1 MTTAVQHR
9 RGTTAE
15 HSTFTGL
22 EGEVTIDT
30 TKDTAV
36 IHDGVLAGGVPL
48 ARENLA
54 NVTPSGL
61 ATITG
66 ASTASDDKFFIYD
79 QSATTLK
86 SITRA
91 ELNNAM
97 EIDALANV
105 TITGGT
111 INGTTI
117 GNTTAAAGTFTN
129 LTASG
134 TVTIPDNAI
143 SGDKVEGGTIN
154 AITIN
159 TLSANPTLSAGTA
172 NGVTYLNGSKV
183 LTSGSALTF
192 DGSVINLASTTNG
205 EIAKFKTSQTYG
217 QVVADNTGATGGGIF
232 VAKQNGVSLTYFGV
246 DGAILGNTSTDTGI
260 YNNIASS
267 SIKFYNDGNVTPKLT
282 LTPSVLFTGSGINVG
297 IGTSSPRGKVEI
309 VGPASETSTLAN
321 AVTNA
326 GLLIKPYS
334 SSDWGLAFGSLT
346 GQVQSIQGVDL
357 GGSSSRSI
365 AINAL
370 GGNVGIGTSSPVRT
384 LSIANGGPVVEIDP
398 AGGTAG
404 PIYFNYNRSTA
415 TYLTPEY
422 WALAHIWNVSGGTKA
437 MTLDSS
443 GNLGIGTTSLA
454 GMKLVAKGANGYP
467 ATSGTTQTGVFRIS
481 GGSGV
486 YNVLDMGVNESTD
499 TAWMQ
504 ATRANSLA
512 TYDKLVINPYGGNV
526 GIGTTSISSR
536 LHVVTTA
543 PTITTMESTAAN
555 GGYLTFSNGSTVPL
569 YIGFGSTLATGLST
583 SDAALRYSNNLV
595 FSSGSAEKM
604 RIDSSG
610 NLLVGMT
617 SFVSSI
623 AGGAITYY
631 GSFNSYTATGDYS
644 IFNKTTSTT
653 AKQIEFRSAN
663 SAVGDITC
671 TSTTTAYNT
680 SSDYR
685 LKEDL
690 VAVADAS
697 TRVNALKPVNFAW
710 KADGSRV
717 DGFLAHELA
726 EVVPEAV
733 TGEKD
738 AVDAEGKPVYQ
749 GIDQSKL
756 VPLLTAALQEALA
769 RIESLEAD
777 VATLKGTA

>member
-1 MTTAVQHR
+1 M
-9 RGTTAE
+9 
-15 HSTFTGL
+15 STIVL
-22 EGEVTIDT
+22 RT
-30 TKDTAV
+30 TKGSALTNTEVDNNFS
-36 IHDGVLAGGVPL
+36 
-48 ARENLA
+48 NL
-54 NVTPSGL
+54 NT
-61 ATITG
+61 
-66 ASTASDDKFFIYD
+66 DKL
-79 QSATTLK
+79 QL
-86 SITRA
+86 
-91 ELNNAM
+91 
-97 EIDALANV
+97 
-105 TITGGT
+105 GGT
-111 INGTTI
+111 Y
-117 GNTTAAAGTFTN
+117 
-129 LTASG
+129 S
-134 TVTIPDNAI
+134 
-143 SGDKVEGGTIN
+143 S
-154 AITIN
+154 
-159 TLSANPTLSAGTA
+159 GTA

-183 LTSGSALTF
+183 LTTGSALTF
-192 DGSVINLASTTNG
+192 DGTTLGVVGRLYNGSASTFGASTWGMSLGNGGASANYFKAGTTYWQDGAGTQIMQLGLGSLALTGTGNASLVTSTSSTTNG
-205 EIAKFKTSQTYG
+205 AYAGFKGSGDATIQIG
-217 QVVADNTGATGGGIF
+217 QFSASNAGAT
-232 VAKQNGVSLTYFGV
+232 FGLSN
-246 DGAILGNTSTDTGI
+246 ANLSFIYTTS
-260 YNNIASS
+260 YASTHAS
-267 SIKFYNDGNVTPKLT
+267 ALLIGSASTTPL
-282 LTPSVLFTGSGINVG
+282 VFA
-297 IGTSSPRGKVEI
+297 TSSTERMRI
-309 VGPASETSTLAN
+309 DAS
-321 AVTNA
+321 
-326 GLLIKPYS
+326 
-334 SSDWGLAFGSLT
+334 
-346 GQVQSIQGVDL
+346 
-357 GGSSSRSI
+357 
-365 AINAL
+365 
-370 GGNVGIGTSSPVRT
+370 GNVGIG
-384 LSIANGGPVVEIDP
+384 A
-398 AGGTAG
+398 
-404 PIYFNYNRSTA
+404 
-415 TYLTPEY
+415 
-422 WALAHIWNVSGGTKA
+422 
-437 MTLDSS
+437 
-443 GNLGIGTTSLA
+443 TSLA
-454 GMKLVAKGANGYP
+454 GMKLVALGANGYP

-481 GGSGV
+481 GGTGV

>member
-1 MTTAVQHR
+1 M
-9 RGTTAE
+9 
-15 HSTFTGL
+15 S
-22 EGEVTIDT
+22 
-30 TKDTAV
+30 V
-36 IHDGVLAGGVPL
+36 I
-48 ARENLA
+48 
-54 NVTPSGL
+54 
-61 ATITG
+61 
-66 ASTASDDKFFIYD
+66 
-79 QSATTLK
+79 
-86 SITRA
+86 
-91 ELNNAM
+91 
-97 EIDALANV
+97 
-105 TITGGT
+105 
-111 INGTTI
+111 INGTSGISTDGGSELFGSGSI
-117 GNTTAAAGTFTN
+117 GGS
-129 LTASG
+129 LTLTS
-134 TVTIPDNAI
+134 
-143 SGDKVEGGTIN
+143 
-154 AITIN
+154 
-159 TLSANPTLSAGTA
+159 GTA

-192 DGSVINLASTTNG
+192 DGSTFGV
-205 EIAKFKTSQTYG
+205 
-217 QVVADNTGATGGGIF
+217 TGATTVTGDI
-232 VAKQNGVSLTYFGV
+232 ST
-246 DGAILGNTSTDTGI
+246 TSTGRL
-260 YNNIASS
+260 N
-267 SIKFYNDGNVTPKLT
+267 LR
-282 LTPSVLFTGSGINVG
+282 GSGTGVNYDFQLDNDDSLAYFRASRSNAVTKGYAWFLNNSTSEGMRLTSTGLG
-297 IGTSSPRGKVEI
+297 IGTSSPAGKLHV
-309 VGPASETSTLAN
+309 VGAQNAWSQVIAGNTTSTQSYGMRIQ
-321 AVTNA
+321 A
-326 GLLIKPYS
+326 GTTSADTSLLIRDATNTADY
-334 SSDWGLAFGSLT
+334 LT
-346 GQVQSIQGVDL
+346 VIG
-357 GGSSSRSI
+357 
-365 AINAL
+365 N
-370 GGNVGIGTSSPVRT
+370 GNVGIGTSLPSSKLSVSGAVRRYYVTGGNPQAEEGFTYSDATTAYAGMWFNNYFSST
-384 LSIANGGPVVEIDP
+384 LKTDILFKTSNDAGTVATVATLNGAGNLGLGVTPSAWSATGAGGPVLQIKRGMFFGSNSETRLIHNAYYDGSDFRYIATDP
-398 AGGTAG
+398 ATNYQQSSGQHRFYTAASGTAG
-404 PIYFNYNRSTA
+404 NAISFTQ
-415 TYLTPEY
+415 
-422 WALAHIWNVSGGTKA
+422 A
-437 MTLDSS
+437 MTLDAS

-481 GGSGV
+481 GGTGV